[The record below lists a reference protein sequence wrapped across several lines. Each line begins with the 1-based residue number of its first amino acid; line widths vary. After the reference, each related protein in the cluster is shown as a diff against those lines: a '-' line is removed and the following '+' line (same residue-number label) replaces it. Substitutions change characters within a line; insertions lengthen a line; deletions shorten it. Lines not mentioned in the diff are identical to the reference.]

1 MLIAEGLRA
10 IASLMG
16 NRAAAIPSG
25 DRLLGGMARLGITTP
40 RLETLLATLVDPDP
54 VEKLA
59 NQAASAAQA
68 LEEARSWPRKH
79 NRTAPLQ
86 KLCGVRET
94 ESKPSSKPRM
104 PPTPR
109 DPLSLIA
116 APM

>member
-59 NQAASAAQA
+59 N
-68 LEEARSWPRKH
+68 LIKLRRRPKH
-79 NRTAPLQ
+79 LRRPGLGHGSTTGPHRCKSCVA
-86 KLCGVRET
+86 
-94 ESKPSSKPRM
+94 
-104 PPTPR
+104 
-109 DPLSLIA
+109 
-116 APM
+116 